1 MNQTIIKWHTETV
14 PDRVALSFVQ
24 SAIGSNRRMR
34 HAKLEIH
41 PTDEVDPE
49 GTINIIHQ
57 DYRRMISPGDA
68 YDLIMA
74 CLN

>member
-1 MNQTIIKWHTETV
+1 MGQTVIKWHTDTV
-14 PDRVALSFVQ
+14 PDRAALSFIM

-34 HAKLEIH
+34 HARLEVH
-41 PTDEVDPE
+41 PTDDTDPE
-49 GTINIIHQ
+49 GTIHIANQ
-57 DYRRMISPGDA
+57 DPARMISPGDA